1 MPKTDITLK
10 INQTRQYSGGLG
22 GGVPVSVAA
31 GGPSA
36 ANADTVDGYHASVY
50 PIAGYLLALD
60 GSALIPDAAI
70 PATVVRT
77 TRQVIAGNGLTGGGD
92 LSADRTL
99 AVQLIA
105 NSGLSLTASGL
116 GLDTPGA
123 ISVSSVATVG
133 PNHSHPVTASAAP
146 GAAAALVKTAADG
159 SVTLAALTAN
169 SLTATSASLAYQA
182 FKTITMQAAS
192 VAQIILLAYSGQA
205 NVKINGRFV
214 GYRSSGSTSNIVEIE
229 CQVSS
234 GSGGTID
241 GAINVR
247 GRLYRVT
254 VAPITCTYGGQT
266 WYGIRLYGATA
277 SYYPDTMVWVGRD
290 STSGFTVVD
299 ETTVTDIANWSPSSV
314 TYASKFYP
322 INFYKTTTF
331 YAAPMPGANNTYNLG
346 ASGTRWKT
354 VYGVVGDFST
364 QVVTPDITNAGNLTI
379 DPAGDVIFNPT
390 NNGLLPA
397 VGYDL
402 NIGSLAKKYL
412 TLHAAEL
419 WVETLV
425 AQNTIATIGGRI
437 LVGPTTTLT
446 RDLAAAATTIYV
458 KHNEMAFGDRVYME
472 ASGKVE
478 FMAITSGPTLQA
490 EGDYA
495 YTVTR
500 DLDGSGANDWYAGDA
515 VFNTGIAGEGF
526 IDIYS
531 VRGVKNAFQYGPA
544 IVGNVRMSNTYND
557 WEEHWAIGQLNG
569 VYGYSTNVYG
579 VALGRYSPTAKSAYL
594 TMDAT
599 SGLQIWS
606 RDGGTSVLLAKW
618 DIDGNVIIGRDAAGQ
633 SNVYIT
639 STGVYLRNNTT
650 NLITLDGAAAT
661 VLVGQQAAGQS
672 NVLISSGALQLRNN
686 TTVMIQLAAN
696 GMATFEGFVSL
707 GTNGGIYQ
715 GTGTAGSP
723 TTGLKIWRDSGIGR
737 IAGYNSGT
745 LQWYAGTDGKLYAV
759 AGKFVADAEAVKLS
773 SDGDGDTPEIQ
784 FLGDFSTKFGALWG
798 NWNSLIGS
806 TYLYLVGYAN
816 DGATVDVGA
825 ERTASGE
832 RAKIRFIASST
843 PTYRIDFIV
852 GTAASDIPLSI
863 TKTGLL
869 YYADLHPYRN
879 STTYTAYPYVPL
891 ATPLTSTSFDGDA
904 FSSCGYTKIDTSVV
918 FGAPAGIK
926 VAWVRLI
933 ARDSAASPQTGLYVS
948 LSTKGTDATVQAGV
962 YPHGDDQFA
971 TGVFPV
977 ACDANGDFY
986 YKVSASGSGTTDIWM
1001 TIVGYSI

>member
-1 MPKTDITLK
+1 
-10 INQTRQYSGGLG
+10 
-22 GGVPVSVAA
+22 
-31 GGPSA
+31 
-36 ANADTVDGYHASVY
+36 
-50 PIAGYLLALD
+50 
-60 GSALIPDAAI
+60 
-70 PATVVRT
+70 
-77 TRQVIAGNGLTGGGD
+77 
-92 LSADRTL
+92 
-99 AVQLIA
+99 
-105 NSGLSLTASGL
+105 
-116 GLDTPGA
+116 
-123 ISVSSVATVG
+123 
-133 PNHSHPVTASAAP
+133 
-146 GAAAALVKTAADG
+146 
-159 SVTLAALTAN
+159 
-169 SLTATSASLAYQA
+169 
-182 FKTITMQAAS
+182 
-192 VAQIILLAYSGQA
+192 
-205 NVKINGRFV
+205 
-214 GYRSSGSTSNIVEIE
+214 
-229 CQVSS
+229 
-234 GSGGTID
+234 
-241 GAINVR
+241 
-247 GRLYRVT
+247 
-254 VAPITCTYGGQT
+254 
-266 WYGIRLYGATA
+266 
-277 SYYPDTMVWVGRD
+277 MVWVGRD

-346 ASGTRWKT
+346 ASGTRWET

-500 DLDGSGANDWYAGDA
+500 DLDGTGANDWYAGDA
-515 VFNTGIAGEGF
+515 LFNTGTAGQGF

-531 VRGVKNAFQYGPA
+531 VHGIKHASQYGPA

-569 VYGYSTNVYG
+569 VYGYSSDVYG

-606 RDGGTSVLLAKW
+606 RDNGASVLRAKW
-618 DIDGNVIIGRDAAGQ
+618 DIDGNILIGRNAVGQ

-639 STGVYLRNNTT
+639 SGGVYLRNNTD
-650 NLITLDGAAAT
+650 NLI
-661 VLVGQQAAGQS
+661 V
-672 NVLISSGALQLRNN
+672 
-686 TTVMIQLAAN
+686 LAAD
-696 GMATFEGFVSL
+696 GSASFEGFINL
-707 GTNGGIYQ
+707 GTGGGIYQ
-715 GTGTAGSP
+715 GTGTAASP
-723 TTGLKIWRDSGIGR
+723 TTGLKLWRDSGIGR
-737 IAGYNSGT
+737 IGGYNGGN
-745 LQWYAGTDGKLYAV
+745 LQWYADTDGRLK
-759 AGKFVADAEAVKLS
+759 AGAGDVTLDADGIWLAAG
-773 SDGDGDTPEIQ
+773 GDAPNMVRWLD
-784 FLGDFSTKFGALWG
+784 
-798 NWNSLIGS
+798 GS
-806 TYLYLVGYAN
+806 TDFADIWAYSSG
-816 DGATVDVGA
+816 
-825 ERTASGE
+825 ASGE
-832 RAKIRFIASST
+832 IDIVVNQLSALGAGTIRMQARAGAVKWTGVTVNPTEGVIISGASAIVRLGIGKT
-843 PTYRIDFIV
+843 PNFALD
-852 GTAASDIPLSI
+852 AAGSLGYTD
-863 TKTGLL
+863 
-869 YYADLHPYRN
+869 DLHPYRN
-879 STTYTAYPYVPL
+879 ATYYTAYPYVPL